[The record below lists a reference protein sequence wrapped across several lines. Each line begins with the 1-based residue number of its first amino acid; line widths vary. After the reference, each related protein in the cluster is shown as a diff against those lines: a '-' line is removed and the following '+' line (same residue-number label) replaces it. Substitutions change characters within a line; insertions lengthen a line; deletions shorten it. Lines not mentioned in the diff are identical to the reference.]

1 MAKVHTLQDTK
12 SMESKKIQGQGYRLG
27 SICKQELEDALHVSR
42 KCSITTQADVD
53 IQRFR
58 SRALQLISEVKR
70 LREEIS
76 VHKSQNN
83 PQQIAMNDYNIKL
96 HDIQNA
102 LSEKSKEAKSLQT
115 KVKKLGGNLTSAQ
128 KNSTMK
134 ESEVLFL
141 KSKLAELEQMKDE
154 LSQNHPVTAFSNDTS
169 SVSQSDAPTSNKPK
183 LDFSKFLKHRNNMD
197 QTERIDAHQSSDT
210 INKVN
215 DDTKPQITNSLKLSN
230 MKSSTS
236 EDSHADNSQ
245 IVETKNFSEETI
257 SKTDFI
263 GNDQSYATKIEMA
276 EILPI
281 GALGACETLKNLQS
295 PNPKMVLIEVK
306 FQVGNIFIDICKD
319 TIAIIVQKL
328 PLVGLSIALCI
339 NHTWNKEV
347 KLELHM
353 RHEKF
358 KNQYWRTVSVR
369 YMEIQLKHQEE
380 EGKRFSNYMST
391 DDYKKTQQQNE
402 IFRWEIG
409 WLYPWS
415 KYEIEETINP
425 IDYELN
431 ILFNETEI
439 WSSL

>member
-1 MAKVHTLQDTK
+1 MAKMHTLQDTK
-12 SMESKKIQGQGYRLG
+12 SMESKKIRGQGYRLG
-27 SICKQELEDALHVSR
+27 SIRKQELKDALHVSR
-42 KCSITTQADVD
+42 KCSITTQADVY
-53 IQRFR
+53 IQRFC
-58 SRALQLISEVKR
+58 SRALQLISE
-70 LREEIS
+70 
-76 VHKSQNN
+76 
-83 PQQIAMNDYNIKL
+83 L

-102 LSEKSKEAKSLQT
+102 LSEKPKEAKSLQT

-128 KNSTMK
+128 KNSSMK

-154 LSQNHPVTAFSNDTS
+154 LSQNHPVTAFSNYTS

-210 INKVN
+210 INKAN
-215 DDTKPQITNSLKLSN
+215 DDTKPQNTNSSELSN

-245 IVETKNFSEETI
+245 IVETKIFSEEAI

-281 GALGACETLKNLQS
+281 GALGACETLVNDKYRIPPIVKLVILIIIAILIIWFVHKLIIWNKEKSTKSKSKNDS
-295 PNPKMVLIEVK
+295 DRSKIS
-306 FQVGNIFIDICKD
+306 D

-358 KNQYWRTVSVR
+358 KNQYWRTVSNR
-369 YMEIQLKHQEE
+369 
-380 EGKRFSNYMST
+380 
-391 DDYKKTQQQNE
+391 
-402 IFRWEIG
+402 

-431 ILFNETEI
+431 ILFDETEI